1 MKKIKIIS
9 SILVIIIIFGQFN
22 FASASSMPSSA
33 KIEDENS
40 LHIGAEAAIL
50 IDYDT
55 GRILYQ
61 KNIHEKLFPAST
73 TKMMTAILA
82 LENGN
87 LNDYV
92 TIDQEIVDLT
102 YGSHIALD
110 LGEKLTLEQLLNGM
124 LIASAND
131 CALAIA
137 KHVGGSID
145 NFVLMMNEKA
155 KELGALDTNFVN
167 PNGLHDENHVS
178 SAYDLALIGRYA
190 MQFEEFRK
198 IVTKVTYEI
207 PPTNVKTET
216 RYLKL
221 TNKLLFSSE
230 KVEIDGQL
238 IPIKYPYALGVKTGY
253 TSHAKNCL
261 VSYAEKDGQNLLAV
275 VLKANGNEVY
285 QDTIELLNYG
295 FDNFDNVVIGYKDQF
310 IDNIPIKDGS
320 VPYVAGVVDKDI
332 AFPISKLDAQNI
344 ERKTILNENLKAPI
358 SQGQIIG
365 EIQYLLD
372 GKLLGKANII
382 SSAKVDI
389 SPYKKFPTNVIY
401 NWYWFV
407 FIFYIINSLH
417 KKHQRKKK
425 REKRKAMLDMSYG
438 SK

>member
-22 FASASSMPSSA
+22 ITSASSMPSNA

-55 GRILYQ
+55 GHILYQ

-137 KHVGGSID
+137 KHIGGSID

-167 PNGLHDENHVS
+167 PNGLHDDSHVS

-207 PPTNVKTET
+207 PPTNVKAET

-221 TNKLLFSSE
+221 TNKLMFSSE

-320 VPYVAGVVDKDI
+320 VPYVAGVIDKDI

-344 ERKTILNENLKAPI
+344 ERKIILNENLTAPI

-365 EIQYLLD
+365 EIQYLLN
-372 GKLLGKANII
+372 GKLLGEANIV
-382 SSAKVDI
+382 SSAEVEI
-389 SPYKKFPTNVIY
+389 NPYKKFPTNVMH

-407 FIFYIINSLH
+407 FIFYIINSLY

-425 REKRKAMLDMSYG
+425 KEKRKAMLDMSYG